1 MSASFGVVSAPS
13 LQPASF
19 SFTPENAALAQKVIA
34 KYPAGKQQSAIM
46 PLLWLAQKQHDNWLP
61 KAAMDH
67 VADLLGVP
75 RIRVYEVATFYTQYN
90 KEPVGKNFIQVC
102 TTTPCWLRGSD
113 GILTACRQK
122 LGIGPG
128 EHTAD
133 GQFSIVEVECLG
145 ACVNAPMV
153 QINDEYYEDL
163 TPEIMEA
170 IIDKL
175 QRGEPVPIGSQAGR
189 RGAMAQAG
197 STSLREK
204 AEKLGVL
211 VQSAAKDG

>member
-1 MSASFGVVSAPS
+1 MSSSFGKVSSPTA
-13 LQPASF
+13 QPESF
-19 SFTPENAALAQKVIA
+19 AFTPENVMKAEAIIA
-34 KYPAGKQQSAIM
+34 KYPGGKQQSAIM
-46 PLLWLAQKQHDNWLP
+46 PLLWLAQKQNDNWLP

-67 VADLLGVP
+67 VADMLKVP

-90 KEPVGKNFIQVC
+90 KEPVGRNFIQVC

-113 GILTACRQK
+113 GILDACRSK

-133 GQFSIVEVECLG
+133 GKFSVVEVECLG

-163 TPEIMEA
+163 TPEIMGR
-170 IIDKL
+170 IIDRL
-175 QRGEPVPIGSQAGR
+175 AQGEEVPMGSQQGR
-189 RGAMAQAG
+189 KGAMAQAG

-204 AEKLGVL
+204 AEKLGIR
-211 VQSAAKDG
+211 VQPRKDG

>member
-1 MSASFGVVSAPS
+1 MSSSFGVVSAPAV
-13 LQPASF
+13 QPESF
-19 SFTPENAALAQKVIA
+19 AFTAGNLAEAKKIIA

-67 VADLLGVP
+67 VADLLAVP

-90 KEPVGKNFIQVC
+90 KEPVGKNFIQIC
-102 TTTPCWLRGSD
+102 TTTPCWLNGSD
-113 GILTACRQK
+113 GILSACKKK

-128 EHTAD
+128 EHTKD
-133 GQFSIVEVECLG
+133 GKFSIVEVECLG

-163 TPEIMEA
+163 TPAIMET

-175 QRGEPVPIGSQAGR
+175 ANGEAVPMGSQQGR
-189 RGAMAQAG
+189 KGAMAQAG

-204 AEKLGVL
+204 AEKLGVKL
-211 VQSAAKDG
+211 QPGKDG